1 MGSNGTYMFC
11 VNGRFISSIFI
22 QLLRQKANEKAELY
36 NSIAV
41 LNVIIESYANIAN
54 KFTFQFSFIITDQTH

>member
-11 VNGRFISSIFI
+11 VNGRFMSSIFI

-41 LNVIIESYANIAN
+41 LNVIIES
-54 KFTFQFSFIITDQTH
+54 

>member
-1 MGSNGTYMFC
+1 MFC
-11 VNGRFISSIFI
+11 VNGRFMSSIFI

-41 LNVIIESYANIAN
+41 LNVIIES
-54 KFTFQFSFIITDQTH
+54 